1 LVINRTDALDE
12 NPRSCPATDQGAS
25 VRTLID
31 NVIQWRKRGDAA
43 RALANQLSTPVA
55 RSVVLLVAEACD
67 RLDEQISAR
76 IARRAGNS
84 TIAEG

>member
-1 LVINRTDALDE
+1 
-12 NPRSCPATDQGAS
+12 
-25 VRTLID
+25 VRTLTD

-67 RLDEQISAR
+67 WLDEQISAR